1 MRPRTLPSTVTAVLA
16 LLFTACSDPAGP
28 GDVQPITQLPRSLSV
43 AEQEVIARSN
53 TFGLELLRAVV
64 ADDERPNVVLSP
76 LSASMAL
83 GMTLNGA
90 RAGTFDAMSDA
101 LGFEGLDQDEIN
113 ASYRDLI
120 ELLTGLD
127 PNVRFKI
134 ANAIFANEEIT
145 FRDAFFAAVRDAFD
159 AAAASRDFS
168 DPATLQEINAW
179 VDEQTE
185 GLIDR
190 ILDDLDPELAML
202 LLNAIYFEGAW
213 TTQFDPEDTAPGT
226 FETIDGGT
234 VSVPMM
240 KLTEAEV
247 ALGGGNGYQAAELPY
262 GGGAFAMTL
271 VVPTGDPR
279 GFVAGLTD
287 ARWSEITGSLGEPTD
302 IDLLSIPK
310 LRLSYDTF
318 LNDALRDLGMAVA
331 FTDQADFSGMTEEV
345 ALCVDFVRQKTFLE
359 VDEVGTKAAAVT
371 AVGIRPTSFNG
382 LVADRPFV
390 LAIRERLSGTLLFVG
405 LVGDPSVED
414 SGEPD
419 PQQGC

>member
-1 MRPRTLPSTVTAVLA
+1 MRSRTPTTVTAVLA
-16 LLFTACSDPAGP
+16 LLVTACSDPAGP
-28 GDVQPITQLPRSLSV
+28 IDVQPITQLPRSLSV
-43 AEQEVIARSN
+43 TEQEVIARSN

-64 ADDERPNVVLSP
+64 AADERPNVVLSP

-101 LGFEGLDQDEIN
+101 LGFQGLGQDGIN

-120 ELLTGLD
+120 DLLTSLD

-145 FRDAFFAAVRDAFD
+145 FRAAFFAAVRDAFD
-159 AAAASRDFS
+159 AEAAARDFG
-168 DPATLQEINAW
+168 DPATLDEINRW

-190 ILDDLDPELAML
+190 ILEDLDPELAML

-213 TTQFDPEDTAPGT
+213 TTQFDPDDTAPGT

-240 KLTEAEV
+240 KLTDAEV
-247 ALGGGNGYQAAELPY
+247 ALGGGAGYQVAELPY

-271 VVPTGDPR
+271 VVPAQDPR
-279 GFVAGLTD
+279 DFVADLTD
-287 ARWSEITGSLGEPTD
+287 ARWDEITASLGEPSE

-310 LRLSYDTF
+310 LTLSYDTF
-318 LNDALRDLGMAVA
+318 LNDALREMGMGVA

-382 LVADRPFV
+382 FVADRPFV
-390 LAIRERLSGTLLFVG
+390 LAIRERLSGTILFMG

-414 SGEPD
+414 AGEPE

>member
-1 MRPRTLPSTVTAVLA
+1 MRSRTISTTAALA
-16 LLFTACSDPAGP
+16 LLLAACSDPSGP
-28 GDVQPITQLPRSLSV
+28 ADVQPITQLPRSLSV

-53 TFGLELLRAVV
+53 TFGLELLRSVV
-64 ADDERPNVVLSP
+64 ADDERSNVVLSP

-90 RAGTFDAMSDA
+90 RSGTFDAMRST
-101 LGFEGLDQDEIN
+101 LGFQGLDQDEIN

-120 ELLTGLD
+120 ELLTSLD
-127 PNVRFKI
+127 PNVRFRI
-134 ANAIFANEEIT
+134 ANAIFANEDIT

-159 AAAASRDFS
+159 AEAASRDFS

-185 GLIDR
+185 GLIER
-190 ILDDLDPELAML
+190 ILEDLDPDMAML

-213 TTQFDPEDTAPGT
+213 TTQFDPEDTAPGD
-226 FETIDGGT
+226 FERLDGSS

-240 KLTEAEV
+240 RLTDAEI
-247 ALGGGNGYQAAELPY
+247 ALGGGAGYQAAELPY

-279 GFVAGLTD
+279 DFVAGLTD

-302 IDLLSIPK
+302 IDLLSMPK
-310 LRLSYDTF
+310 LKLAYDTF
-318 LNDALRDLGMAVA
+318 LNDALREMGMGVV

-345 ALCVDFVRQKTFLE
+345 ALCVGFVRQKTFLE

-382 LVADRPFV
+382 LVVDRPFV
-390 LAIRERLSGTLLFVG
+390 LAIRERLSGTILFMG

-414 SGEPD
+414 AGEPE